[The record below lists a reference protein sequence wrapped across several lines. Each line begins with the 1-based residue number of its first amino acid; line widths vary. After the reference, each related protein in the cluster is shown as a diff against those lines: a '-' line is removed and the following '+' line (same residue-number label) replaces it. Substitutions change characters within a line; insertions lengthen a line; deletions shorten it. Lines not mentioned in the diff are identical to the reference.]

1 MCRNCVIMENNKRR
15 DGQSQPATHS
25 RENQFEKRQHN
36 VPDRFEGMNFEQQRN
51 NYFGKDVRGLNRSEN
66 RESNRQDT

>member
-25 RENQFEKRQHN
+25 KEDQFEKRQQN

-51 NYFGKDVRGLNRSEN
+51 NYFGKDIRGLNRSEN